1 MKGSSQYNNKR
12 KAGPQKQVY
21 KHIDFRAA
29 SITEGTAGA
38 LVLVYKKTVEF
49 EGEGVGESDDLY
61 PRKKHVTPTNSD
73 TLAEVVAQLHREQ

>member
-38 LVLVYKKTVEF
+38 LVLVAKKTAAV
-49 EGEGVGESDDLY
+49 EGECVGESDDLH
-61 PRKKHVTPTNSD
+61 PRKKRVTPSNSD
-73 TLAEVVAQLHREQ
+73 TSAEAAMQLRREQ